1 MENDGKT
8 PTPRSVP
15 RSSTLAALTMPFLDL
30 ENKPAQSADVFR
42 SSREVLEA
50 FRWRAMD
57 LLTAS
62 PLKQLVLSFLGGSFI
77 CFGAAVAVTLSE
89 GSVLSSGAYRI
100 YIALGFMTGF
110 VALFLSGATIFT
122 EVNVVL
128 PLLMMK
134 SADRRQ
140 VLLKQLQFWGMV
152 WLGNLVGTLFVAT
165 LFNCA
170 FVLGRPQIVN
180 LEGILLNKLRYKANG
195 GGGWFQVV
203 LSGALCN
210 WMMGLASFCVAKS
223 RIIVSTIVGVFFPV
237 LVFVTLSLEQTV
249 ANMSLF
255 FLYLTYPI
263 AGPLPT
269 TDVISWG
276 DAFGWSIVP
285 SSIGNAIGAVVL
297 VSMLFT
303 FVIED
308 GLLFGCCCTK
318 KRTNGDDLEMQTRTN
333 SDFAPQDTIVL

>member
-1 MENDGKT
+1 
-8 PTPRSVP
+8 
-15 RSSTLAALTMPFLDL
+15 
-30 ENKPAQSADVFR
+30 
-42 SSREVLEA
+42 
-50 FRWRAMD
+50 
-57 LLTAS
+57 
-62 PLKQLVLSFLGGSFI
+62 
-77 CFGAAVAVTLSE
+77 
-89 GSVLSSGAYRI
+89 
-100 YIALGFMTGF
+100 
-110 VALFLSGATIFT
+110 
-122 EVNVVL
+122 
-128 PLLMMK
+128 MMK

-152 WLGNLVGTLFVAT
+152 WLGNLIGTLFVAT

-203 LSGALCN
+203 LSGVLCN

-237 LVFVTLSLEQTV
+237 LVFVTLSLEQTI

-263 AGPLPT
+263 AGPLPG
-269 TDVISWG
+269 TDIVTWG

-285 SSIGNAIGAVVL
+285 SSLGNAIGAVVL
-297 VSMLFT
+297 VAMLFT

-308 GLLFGCCCTK
+308 GLLFGCCCAK
-318 KRTNGDDLEMQTRTN
+318 KKTDGDDLELQTTTTT